1 MDACGH
7 ERPEPSAMRLV
18 RLRAAALS
26 ASGAEWVSAALALHE
41 RYLRAEPRRAVRLH
55 TLHHL
60 LEFIK
65 RHR

>member
-1 MDACGH
+1 
-7 ERPEPSAMRLV
+7 MRLV